1 MSEATVTL
9 LVLAVCVAL
18 FISNRLP
25 VGVVAILTSLSLL
38 ALGVVD
44 LPTALG
50 GFGDPVVVFI
60 ASLFVVAE
68 GLDASGLTAWVG
80 RRITS
85 GVRSDRIALLVV
97 LMRVT
102 AVLSALVTP
111 NGAAAAMGSSQ
122 SGV

>member
-1 MSEATVTL
+1 M
-9 LVLAVCVAL
+9 
-18 FISNRLP
+18 
-25 VGVVAILTSLSLL
+25 GVVAILTSLSLL